1 MSSLHFITC
10 TRGLLRETT
19 AVQGCRNQGVHG
31 KHLDA
36 QPPQLL
42 SHTAAIVQTTGRSPV
57 MGDLFRGRDLG
68 LLCSLLSVQ
77 CLAQSGRHPMTK
89 FIIR

>member
-1 MSSLHFITC
+1 M
-10 TRGLLRETT
+10 
-19 AVQGCRNQGVHG
+19 HG

-57 MGDLFRGRDLG
+57 MGDLFRGGDLG